1 MPKISVILCAY
12 NAADTLSAAARS
24 VLSQTERDLE
34 LIIVNDGST
43 DSTSAE
49 AARLALFDRRVKV
62 IDRENGGL
70 SRARNIGIAAAGGEY
85 IAFCDADD
93 TVDDKALQ
101 TMLNKAE
108 DTGSDMVICGY
119 HHDTVKSDGS
129 VSTVDFF
136 EPENRFTSKTELFGA
151 LIGLK
156 SKFILDAG
164 WNKLYR
170 ADIIKENGLKMPEG
184 ELFEDTAFVLSF
196 LNVSCRVSVLPHCFY
211 HYVQRGGKSITKSY
225 DKRKLE
231 DLKKRYLALKGF
243 TAEADDGVKRF
254 CELYY
259 VKNVYSVLANTF
271 GDRSMKAKQRRSLF
285 KTEIKN
291 ADFKRSAENARG
303 EGAVD
308 RLTLAVAR
316 TGSVFLSL
324 CFCRVLCFL
333 KTKAAALFA
342 KIKN

>member
-12 NAADTLSAAARS
+12 NAADTLSAAALS
-24 VLSQTERDLE
+24 VLSQTERDIE

-49 AARLALFDRRVKV
+49 AARLALLDRRVRV
-62 IDRENGGL
+62 INRENGGL
-70 SRARNIGIAAAGGEY
+70 SRARNTGMAAASGEY

-93 TVDDKALQ
+93 TVDEKALQ
-101 TMLNKAE
+101 TMLCEAE
-108 DTGSDMVICGY
+108 SSGSDMVMCGY
-119 HHDTVKSDGS
+119 HHDTVKGDGS
-129 VSTVDFF
+129 VGTVDFF
-136 EPENRFTSKTELFGA
+136 EPENRFTSRAELFGR

-156 SKFILDAG
+156 SKFILDAS

-170 ADIIKENGLKMPEG
+170 ASIIKENGLKMPEG

-231 DLKKRYLALKGF
+231 DLKKRYLALKDF
-243 TAEADDGVKRF
+243 TAEADAGVKRF

-271 GDRSMKAKQRRSLF
+271 SDRSMSGKQRRSLF
-285 KTEIKN
+285 KNEIKN
-291 ADFKRSAENARG
+291 ADFKQSAENAQG
-303 EGAVD
+303 NCAAD
-308 RLTLAVAR
+308 RVALAVAR
-316 TGSVFLSL
+316 TGSVLLSL
-324 CFCRVLCFL
+324 CFCGVLCFL
-333 KTKAAALFA
+333 KTKTAALFA